1 MMRPR
6 SISDVVVFLQTEH
19 WKNASLISGIKFDS
33 LITIPLMVISLSISE
48 NQVYEIEFF
57 PIYGK
62 FKTYLLAT
70 TSKYVGHKCPTSD

>member
-48 NQVYEIEFF
+48 NQVLRNSYFF

-62 FKTYLLAT
+62 LKTYLLAT
-70 TSKYVGHKCPTSD
+70 YLFVV